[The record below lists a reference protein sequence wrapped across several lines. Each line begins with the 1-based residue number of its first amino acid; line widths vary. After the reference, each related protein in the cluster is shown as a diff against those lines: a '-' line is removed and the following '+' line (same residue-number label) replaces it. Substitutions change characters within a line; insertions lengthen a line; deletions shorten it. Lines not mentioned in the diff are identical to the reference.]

1 MLAYYV
7 EWHLR
12 QRLKPL
18 LFHDDNPAAA
28 QAARPSIVAPAQTSA
43 SALALTT

>member
-12 QRLKPL
+12 L
-18 LFHDDNPAAA
+18 
-28 QAARPSIVAPAQTSA
+28 
-43 SALALTT
+43 ALAPLIFDEDAPNKQQPSEPLW